1 MVFLR
6 HFTIPGDGGLGRA
19 VWTLLHP
26 RQSGAVAR
34 CNAGPCRYTVRCHGT
49 RYIVKH
55 IDHIAMEKHGTSSI
69 NTLQMEVFLSLNIT
83 ENLRVSMEVSFFN
96 WQKRTIMG
104 RSSINGG
111 SKRWEKT
118 WKKSMWNHQMVITWR
133 NAHSIPDLW
142 TRVCNIYYTYI
153 HILYNTITI
162 IYSTSQRWNSITF
175 HINKI
180 MRPHLLTWRNAEIYF
195 RSLKCWKHRPYSRS
209 S

>member
-34 CNAGPCRYTVRCHGT
+34 CNAGPCRYTVRCHGI

-83 ENLRVSMEVSFFN
+83 ENLRVSMEVSFFS

-111 SKRWEKT
+111 SKRWEMVGKT
-118 WKKSMWNHQMVITWR
+118 WKKIYVKS
-133 NAHSIPDLW
+133 PDGNYMKKCPFHPGPMD
-142 TRVCNIYYTYI
+142 TRLQYI
-153 HILYNTITI
+153 LHIHTHTI
-162 IYSTSQRWNSITF
+162 
-175 HINKI
+175 
-180 MRPHLLTWRNAEIYF
+180 
-195 RSLKCWKHRPYSRS
+195 
-209 S
+209 